1 MEFNNSDITQG
12 YQPLPK
18 DKWGCDITPTEEAD
32 KDCICCW
39 GDGEVQCSFGDSFY
53 YDTCYCVLIKYWKNI
68 GNKFMADGCE
78 KLLANVVRLK
88 TL

>member
-39 GDGEVQCSFGDSFY
+39 VKVRF
-53 YDTCYCVLIKYWKNI
+53 
-68 GNKFMADGCE
+68 
-78 KLLANVVRLK
+78 NVVLVILIIM
-88 TL
+88 TLVIVS